1 MLVKRIVGAVGI
13 CVGIALMVLSA
24 PAWAISRGDPNDSE
38 SRLDIRLI
46 SENARPHR
54 GGALTIRMFRRW
66 GSRYLRDALPTNLR
80 WRFDDGDDGDF
91 DLVGKFRFTDGALR
105 FFLRGPDTGNIYE
118 PLRARRPD
126 RRSVKV
132 RFSFDIEELQSNRVS
147 VVASSFDGG
156 PDCPGDPCRDRA
168 PDTGRMDI

>member
-1 MLVKRIVGAVGI
+1 VKRMVAAVGI
-13 CVGIALMVLSA
+13 SIGMAVMVMSP

-46 SENARPHR
+46 SENASPKP

-80 WRFDDGDDGDF
+80 WRFDDGDDGDS
-91 DLVGKFRFTDGALR
+91 DLVGRFRFTDGALR
-105 FFLRGPDTGNIYE
+105 FFLRGPDTGNVYE
-118 PLRARRPD
+118 PIRARRPD
-126 RRSVKV
+126 RKSVRV
-132 RFSFDIEELQSNRVS
+132 RFGFDIEELRSNRLS
-147 VVASSFDGG
+147 VVANSFDGG

-168 PDTGRMDI
+168 PDNGRMDI